1 VTRVLVV
8 DDQKTIVETCRLY
21 LQHAGF
27 EVVVAWNGE
36 QALAEARDARPDLIV
51 LDLLLPRVD
60 GRDVCQRLRDEGV
73 RVPIVMLTALATEED
88 RIAGLELGADD
99 YVVKPFSPREL
110 VARVRAILR
119 RAPPAGDGDALR
131 FEGLTLDRRAHR
143 VLAGGREV
151 ELTPREW
158 ALLETLAAQP
168 FRAFSRAELIE
179 RAFADERD
187 VLERTVDAH
196 VMNLRRRIEPDPTAP
211 KRIVTVFGVGYR
223 FEGVPCD

>member
-1 VTRVLVV
+1 MPRVLVV

-21 LQHAGF
+21 LEHAGF
-27 EVVVAWNGE
+27 DVVVGYNGE
-36 QALAEARDARPDLIV
+36 QALAEARDAKPDLIV
-51 LDLLLPRVD
+51 LDLMLPRVD
-60 GRDVCQRLRDEGV
+60 GRDVCRRLRDEGV

-88 RIAGLELGADD
+88 RIAGFELGADD

-119 RAPPAGDGDALR
+119 RVPPADADGELQ
-131 FEGLTLDRRAHR
+131 FEGLTIDRRAHR
-143 VLAGGREV
+143 VHVDGVEV

-158 ALLETLAAQP
+158 ALLETLAAHP
-168 FRAFSRAELIE
+168 FRAFSRAELVA

-196 VMNLRRRIEPDPTAP
+196 VMNLRRRIELDPAAP

-223 FEGVPCD
+223 FEGVACD